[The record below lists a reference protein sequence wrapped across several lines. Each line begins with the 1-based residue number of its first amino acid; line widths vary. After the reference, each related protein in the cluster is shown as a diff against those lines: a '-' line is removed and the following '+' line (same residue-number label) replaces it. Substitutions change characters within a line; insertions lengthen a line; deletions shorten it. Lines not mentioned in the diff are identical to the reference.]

1 MRLLILILPGLGGSI
16 PDSSSKTLLLVALYA
31 PVIDLRHSFCS
42 IVSVVTGSVPFPRMS
57 IGECHT
63 EAPYVIAG
71 RTTAEYTCLALF
83 SVAPHVEAATLVRA
97 IVCVAI

>member
-1 MRLLILILPGLGGSI
+1 MRLLILTLPGLGGST

-31 PVIDLRHSFCS
+31 VIDIRHSFCS
-42 IVSVVTGSVPFPRMS
+42 IVSVVTGSVPFLRIS

-83 SVAPHVEAATLVRA
+83 SVVPH
-97 IVCVAI
+97 